1 MSKHTDIVPL
11 LAKHLDP
18 HLAIKMLQ
26 FLREGGHRSSQQIL
40 AAEMRIL
47 DKTNLVDLMAELAL
61 KNKDSPS
68 PAEIQKRRKSVHE
81 ELQRLTEICRP
92 LLDVLVNEKKVQQMQ
107 EEKVLTNVELRDKH
121 KVPSEALENLYRYC
135 KCLFECGQYSDAHRH
150 LQFVRVLGGITQA
163 EDEGAMWGILAA
175 AICGGADGAKLRG
188 AFKTVREKIDQ
199 KAQIFIGTAGPR
211 GRGLLQ
217 ERAWLLHWSLFVFF
231 DSEEGLDEMTDLMMQ
246 DAYMQVLQTAAPHL
260 LRYFSVAVLLNTTP
274 RKRQLLE
281 RLEQLLAQEQNYYSD
296 PVTEFINA
304 VTVRFDFDA
313 ASDRLA
319 ECETVIRGDFFLQR
333 WLDDFMEMARL
344 LVFKTYCLIHKN
356 IEIKTLS
363 MRLRMDEQQ
372 AERWIGRSIRAHRL
386 DARIDS
392 SNNTIV
398 MGDVNESVYK
408 IVLEKTRTLTVKTIG
423 ALGQVQRQGFSVNA
437 SKSYNP
443 RQPGGGRAGPN

>member
-1 MSKHTDIVPL
+1 M
-11 LAKHLDP
+11 
-18 HLAIKMLQ
+18 
-26 FLREGGHRSSQQIL
+26 
-40 AAEMRIL
+40 
-47 DKTNLVDLMAELAL
+47 
-61 KNKDSPS
+61 
-68 PAEIQKRRKSVHE
+68 
-81 ELQRLTEICRP
+81 
-92 LLDVLVNEKKVQQMQ
+92 
-107 EEKVLTNVELRDKH
+107 
-121 KVPSEALENLYRYC
+121 
-135 KCLFECGQYSDAHRH
+135 
-150 LQFVRVLGGITQA
+150 RVLGGITQA

-188 AFKTVREKIDQ
+188 AFKTVRDKIDQ

-211 GRGLLQ
+211 GRGILQ